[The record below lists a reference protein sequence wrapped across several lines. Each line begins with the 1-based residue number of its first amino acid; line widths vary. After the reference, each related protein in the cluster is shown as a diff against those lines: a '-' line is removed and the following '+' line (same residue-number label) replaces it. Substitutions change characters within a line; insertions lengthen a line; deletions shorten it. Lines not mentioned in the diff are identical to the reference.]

1 MEQLPQ
7 SQQPN
12 NALTT
17 LNQSPAVVRALQNW
31 QTSPEQYYAS
41 LPVPSTNRELATV
54 DAPVLSEIKKNLGEA
69 GVRAIIVLAISEVVL
84 FFNVGKNMNAP
95 QIALTTDLIIEE
107 FWYLTVEEI
116 KHCLRK
122 AMRTAKVYDRLDGN
136 IILGWIR
143 EYDYERD
150 EVMVQLNVEEKN
162 RLENAK
168 PDPAGNGISYE
179 EYVAGVKAR
188 AESGDEEAKELLE
201 TIEMNVARGRAFG
214 KRLSDKEFKRWYY
227 TEYIPNQQKSEK

>member
-1 MEQLPQ
+1 M
-7 SQQPN
+7 
-12 NALTT
+12 
-17 LNQSPAVVRALQNW
+17 
-31 QTSPEQYYAS
+31 
-41 LPVPSTNRELATV
+41 ELATV

-188 AESGDEEAKELLE
+188 AESGDEEAQELLE
-201 TIEMNVARGRAFG
+201 TIEMNEARGRAFG
-214 KRLSDKEFKRWYY
+214 KRLSDEEFKRWYY